1 MSAILHECADKFCIH
16 ANRADT
22 CARVH
27 TWTNSKPE
35 ASKGST
41 DDLQIGLAYL
51 GLIPMLW
58 QNRQK
63 MSRRLWT
70 SCSLFSA
77 AFFFSASISAKDACL
92 GSRDIQS
99 NRAKAKPNMKI
110 LYVWFFLMIFTADS
124 VCLYPWDFSRIP
136 FSESSTRKVMK
147 SEGNLTIIL
156 WIVGTLMEVIWKWN
170 ALRFAQG
177 LLVLLQTP
185 LCLDASLRSAWNM
198 LSHSHR
204 SLGSLGGTAS
214 TLQAPHKSTQYTK
227 ILVSTWFHNVHP
239 SPVLFRERSCFLHD
253 WFIVILLATILVHR
267 MHRCSSLCREALHFQ
282 QSPRSCGLSNGCAQL

>member
-1 MSAILHECADKFCIH
+1 ML
-16 ANRADT
+16 NYQ
-22 CARVH
+22 RVS
-27 TWTNSKPE
+27 WFDPNALAKPSENVTE
-35 ASKGST
+35 AL
-41 DDLQIGLAYL
+41 DQLLFVLCRLLFQCLDLGQ
-51 GLIPMLW
+51 
-58 QNRQK
+58 
-63 MSRRLWT
+63 RRLPW
-70 SCSLFSA
+70 
-77 AFFFSASISAKDACL
+77 
-92 GSRDIQS
+92 IQS
-99 NRAKAKPNMKI
+99 NRAK
-110 LYVWFFLMIFTADS
+110 ADS

-156 WIVGTLMEVIWKWN
+156 WIVGTLMEVIIVIWKWN

-185 LCLDASLRSAWNM
+185 LCLDASLRSAWNIP
-198 LSHSHR
+198 HHTHIVQWDR
-204 SLGSLGGTAS
+204 GETAS
-214 TLQAPHKSTQYTK
+214 TLQAPHKSTQFDRK
-227 ILVSTWFHNVHP
+227 FSFPHDSTWFHNVHP